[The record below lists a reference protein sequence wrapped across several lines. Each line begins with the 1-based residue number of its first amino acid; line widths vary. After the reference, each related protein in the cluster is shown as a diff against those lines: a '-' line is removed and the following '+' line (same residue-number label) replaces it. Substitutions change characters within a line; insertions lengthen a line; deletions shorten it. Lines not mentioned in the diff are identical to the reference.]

1 MGRRSLLFVT
11 GVIALA
17 ATACGTGDGRGTTA
31 VPDLGATPTIT
42 DPGQITLPT
51 DAYMVTTAQI
61 RQVTQAQDAVTAE
74 CMRGFGLTARPTVTL
89 GLDDAPKQRLT
100 RSMLYGY
107 FDVEKAKTLGYDR
120 GAGAVDQGAA
130 GNGTGGAP
138 PTAAEEIAMSGND
151 PTTHQPVPT
160 LDGKP
165 VPPGGCGQKGRDTLK
180 ADDLVISD
188 SALPDGGPKI
198 PAGDPRIVE
207 AYAKW
212 SECMKGRGFD
222 YKDPIAAVTDQKW
235 GSAQGGNAGGPAGPE
250 EIATATADVECKIA
264 NNTVGIV
271 VAVQTAYGKKYV
283 EANSTKLAAYRQ
295 QIDDLVRKAAQI
307 TAGGTTG

>member
-11 GVIALA
+11 GIIALA
-17 ATACGTGDGRGTTA
+17 ATACGGGDGQGTTA
-31 VPDLGATPTIT
+31 VPSLGATPTIT

-61 RQVTQAQDAVTAE
+61 KQVTQAQDAVTAE
-74 CMRGFGLTARPTVTL
+74 CMRGFGLTARPTLTL
-89 GLDDAPKQRLT
+89 GLDDAPKERLT

-107 FDVEKAKTLGYDR
+107 FDVEKAKTHGYDR
-120 GAGAVDQGAA
+120 GSGMADQGAA
-130 GNGTGGAP
+130 GNGAGGTP

-151 PTTHQPVPT
+151 PTTQQPVPT

-180 ADDLVISD
+180 ADQLIISD
-188 SALPDGGPKI
+188 AALPDGGPKI

-212 SECMKGRGFD
+212 SECMKGKGFE
-222 YKDPIAAVTDQKW
+222 YKDPIAAVTDPKW
-235 GSAQGGNAGGPAGPE
+235 AASAQAGSTGPAGPD

-264 NNTVGIV
+264 NNTVGVV

-283 EANSTKLAAYRQ
+283 EDNSTKLTAYRQ

-307 TAGGTTG
+307 TAGGQTG